1 MDLAFLLGHVQNQ
14 LLAGRGLSKTACAVT
29 CALKLYHHDVNPFL
43 LRPVYQHSPACP
55 PHVGRIYKPDTSLRI
70 RAWAQKLKNCKFF
83 TVIFVLQT
91 NHKTIICFTW
101 IIIINTIKYIKHIP
115 LSSLKP
121 PRRLVEVE
129 LWQIVPHSSS
139 DNLVPIPHCP
149 AWCPKARLAEAECA
163 GRPGLQR
170 DEPELSRCWT
180 PWTSL
185 IYCPQKQLSAVAA
198 GGAW

>member
-70 RAWAQKLKNCKFF
+70 RAWAQKLKNCNSCFF
-83 TVIFVLQT
+83 F
-91 NHKTIICFTW
+91 HHHICFANKSQNNY
-101 IIIINTIKYIKHIP
+101 ILYMNNNMKYIKHIP

-121 PRRLVEVE
+121 LRRLVEVE

-139 DNLVPIPHCP
+139 DNLAPTPHCP
-149 AWCPKARLAEAECA
+149 A
-163 GRPGLQR
+163 
-170 DEPELSRCWT
+170 
-180 PWTSL
+180 
-185 IYCPQKQLSAVAA
+185 
-198 GGAW
+198 